1 MEAFPGC
8 EQFIQRFDTAA
19 SLQDQLELFLQNEQI
34 SQFVSQAAVGC
45 HLDNV

>member
-1 MEAFPGC
+1 MESFSGC

-19 SLQDQLELFLQNEQI
+19 SLQDQLELFLQNDQI
-34 SQFVSQAAVGC
+34 SQFVSQASGGC